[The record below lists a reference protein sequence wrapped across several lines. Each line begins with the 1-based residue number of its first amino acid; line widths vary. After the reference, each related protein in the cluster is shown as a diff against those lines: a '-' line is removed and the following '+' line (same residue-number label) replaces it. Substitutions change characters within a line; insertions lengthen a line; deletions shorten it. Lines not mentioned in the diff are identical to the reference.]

1 MVTHNRRIAEVADR
15 IITLTD
21 GEFISEKN
29 GGMPLDEI
37 YKS

>member
-21 GEFISEKN
+21 GEFTNEKN
-29 GGMPLDEI
+29 GGKPIEEI
-37 YKS
+37 YS